1 MKKVY
6 YATKEQKRVNSSVEG
21 KGEEI
26 KVTSEKNLMEKRK
39 VEKIDFF
46 AEMPQNSNAK

>member
-1 MKKVY
+1 MKKLY
-6 YATKEQKRVNSSVEG
+6 YATKDQRKVNSDVEG

-26 KVTSEKNLMEKRK
+26 KISSEKNLIERRK

-46 AEMPQNSNAK
+46 AEMPQNNAK